1 MWNGQHPYKRLHW
14 KVTNSIHS
22 RWWKSSKTSFYK
34 LKAFHKIFA
43 VFMINVTE
51 HHVTMPRARNQE
63 VLQKCSCAQATIEW
77 TWSNGN
83 PYCCLSVALV
93 DSAFFLLR
101 VRSSHKKPQLNSW
114 HSEMRVY
121 RAFALSPGITITSS
135 FWANSMNLYGPCVL
149 LERLDM
155 AEDVI
160 WRRHWLLPQWRSP
173 SNNPHR
179 NVSKE
184 VNWNYFTL
192 LFNKYQKM
200 LKLQQAW
207 LRYQAWRNI
216 SPWSHNAALPCANQS
231 ESQTDYPRYN
241 SKRDPLSTSVAVDC
255 IALNY
260 WGKVKRNMAIRALT
274 NRKATSSLYYY

>member
-135 FWANSMNLYGPCVL
+135 FWANSMNLYGPWCSPWTTWYG
-149 LERLDM
+149 
-155 AEDVI
+155 
-160 WRRHWLLPQWRSP
+160 WRRSL
-173 SNNPHR
+173 
-179 NVSKE
+179 
-184 VNWNYFTL
+184 
-192 LFNKYQKM
+192 
-200 LKLQQAW
+200 
-207 LRYQAWRNI
+207 
-216 SPWSHNAALPCANQS
+216 
-231 ESQTDYPRYN
+231 
-241 SKRDPLSTSVAVDC
+241 TS
-255 IALNY
+255 
-260 WGKVKRNMAIRALT
+260 ALT
-274 NRKATSSLYYY
+274 SPTVTLTFRKGQKQKRFCNGVSRSGFHFNRWYK